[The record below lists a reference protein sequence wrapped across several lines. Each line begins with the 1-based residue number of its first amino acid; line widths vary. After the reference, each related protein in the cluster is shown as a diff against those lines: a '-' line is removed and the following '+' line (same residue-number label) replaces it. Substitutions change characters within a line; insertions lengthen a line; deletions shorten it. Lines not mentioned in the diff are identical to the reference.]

1 MKKQKEVCIHNL
13 ITDDSAWADLLLSKT
28 ALILATVTIL
38 IAVYSLAGSSSDLV
52 RKDELEIIAVD
63 IASNIDSIGA
73 AHSDSSLSYLEL
85 NPESYEQQLSLKSD
99 LNISISGEYVF
110 CTFKENRQDI
120 SAARQ
125 LSYRTLTLNPQELR
139 NVLIDTFGAD
149 GSISHPINSVFPYT
163 DVTEFL
169 AGRGTDELYVNMS
182 KELHIQRT
190 TIVVTDGTEVN
201 GLEYVLVYQ

>member
-1 MKKQKEVCIHNL
+1 MKKQKEVCIHHL

-38 IAVYSLAGSSSDLV
+38 MAVYSLAGSSSDLV
-52 RKDELEIIAVD
+52 RKDELEIITVD
-63 IASNIDSIGA
+63 IASNIDSMGA
-73 AHSDSSLSYLEL
+73 AHSDSSISYLEL
-85 NPESYEQQLSLKSD
+85 NPERYEQQLTLKSD

-110 CTFKENRQDI
+110 CTLKENGHDI

-139 NVLIDTFGAD
+139 NILTGTFGAD
-149 GSISHPINSVFPYT
+149 GNISQPIISVFPYA

-169 AGRGTDELYVNMS
+169 AGMGTDELYVNMS
-182 KELHIQRT
+182 KEIHIQRT
-190 TIVVTDGTEVN
+190 TIFVTDGSEVN